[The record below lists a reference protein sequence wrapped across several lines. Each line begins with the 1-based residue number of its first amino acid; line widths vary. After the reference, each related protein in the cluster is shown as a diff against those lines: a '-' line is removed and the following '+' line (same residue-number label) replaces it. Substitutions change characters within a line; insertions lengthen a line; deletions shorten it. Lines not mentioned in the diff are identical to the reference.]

1 MILIQKCI
9 EARFCLRSRIKKLF
23 FSTPLWHFFDNP
35 LCKNQKIR
43 AIRSTRENIKKRHKN
58 IEENLEAL
66 HQRPSWCRAFSVLK
80 EEKKETLKKST
91 LGGNAVNK
99 PPQAALR
106 EKLQKNLIKSMP
118 EKNPV
123 LYASLREKGRKKKV
137 KIVQYPGR
145 AGKGSFYKWVC

>member
-1 MILIQKCI
+1 MDSGTHIKPDRAMILIQKCI

-23 FSTPLWHFFDNP
+23 FSTPLWHFLIISFVR
-35 LCKNQKIR
+35 IR
-43 AIRSTRENIKKRHKN
+43 KSEPYGAPEKTS
-58 IEENLEAL
+58 
-66 HQRPSWCRAFSVLK
+66 
-80 EEKKETLKKST
+80 KKETLKKST

-123 LYASLREKGRKKKV
+123 LYASLGEKGRKKKAV
-137 KIVQYPGR
+137 L
-145 AGKGSFYKWVC
+145 GKRNDVIILFLGG